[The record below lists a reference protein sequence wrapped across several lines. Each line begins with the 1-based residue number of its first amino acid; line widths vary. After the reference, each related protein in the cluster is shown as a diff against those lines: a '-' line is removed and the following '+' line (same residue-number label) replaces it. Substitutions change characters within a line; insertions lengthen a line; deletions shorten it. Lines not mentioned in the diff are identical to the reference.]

1 LHIAHIFRQMVLGGL
16 LLFLDKKP
24 DRVGCYKTVWL
35 RSELKIFYCW
45 KSKGHIAGDV
55 SALYIFAVDTN
66 ITGIICCS
74 CL

>member
-1 LHIAHIFRQMVLGGL
+1 MVLGGL

-55 SALYIFAVDTN
+55 SALYILQLTQILLALFVVVV
-66 ITGIICCS
+66 CK
-74 CL
+74 CLLMKIV